1 MHSVAHIHQLGI
13 AHRDIKLQNI
23 LLDHNFDRSAQL
35 KLIDLG
41 FGCRFTNALPMRTKC
56 GTPYTTAPE
65 VIRESYDERCD
76 VWSVGVV
83 LYIMLSGKRPFEALE
98 IAGPLADAGEEAMQ
112 LFDCLDEENNSSL
125 TLRVFLQ
132 GKHP

>member
-1 MHSVAHIHQLGI
+1 MVDPVAHIHQLGI

-23 LLDHNFDRSAQL
+23 LIDHNYDRTAQL
-35 KLIDLG
+35 KLIDFG
-41 FGCRFTNALPMRTKC
+41 FGCRFTGALPMRTKC

-65 VIRESYDERCD
+65 VIRERYDERCD

-98 IAGPLADAGEEAMQ
+98 IAGPLADAGEVSM
-112 LFDCLDEENNSSL
+112 LFKPRNDNDCLWNATRN
-125 TLRVFLQ
+125 R
-132 GKHP
+132 